1 MSNRTIERKNKS
13 SMALP
18 LTVSGR
24 HWSPV
29 FVTFL
34 LARIRES
41 SLKRRPVT
49 SIAFY
54 SDAELV
60 YISYQF
66 EAWAGFIPRLLVASQ
81 PLYPNTVIVLE
92 CTVHLANSVAICFG
106 ITIADALSGIKMERV
121 WFDAE
126 KEKIGDGNSFS
137 TLVKRQVAHILRGH
151 KVKLKFR
158 LQKDRVWLDGV
169 L

>member
-1 MSNRTIERKNKS
+1 
-13 SMALP
+13 
-18 LTVSGR
+18 
-24 HWSPV
+24 
-29 FVTFL
+29 
-34 LARIRES
+34 
-41 SLKRRPVT
+41 
-49 SIAFY
+49 
-54 SDAELV
+54 
-60 YISYQF
+60 
-66 EAWAGFIPRLLVASQ
+66 
-81 PLYPNTVIVLE
+81 
-92 CTVHLANSVAICFG
+92 
-106 ITIADALSGIKMERV
+106 MERV